1 MLLPLTM
8 VVVMSWAG
16 FWVQRGQVGVRIGI
30 ATSSILTLIA
40 HRFVLASL
48 LPRLPYM
55 TRLDYFTVACTLLV
69 FLALI
74 GVVTTSYLSSINRDM
89 LAKNIDQFA
98 RPAFPVAFV
107 ALIIWFMKY

>member
-1 MLLPLTM
+1 
-8 VVVMSWAG
+8 
-16 FWVQRGQVGVRIGI
+16 
-30 ATSSILTLIA
+30 
-40 HRFVLASL
+40 
-48 LPRLPYM
+48 M